1 MRGTKPFHT
10 LFWGKLSFF
19 LVISFLMPG
28 CHTGNEPVP
37 VPQVT
42 VKKEETF
49 QNSGGQPCNITEARQ
64 ITGVKANTEKQKIP
78 GTSVK
83 TDAAGYLLPEKQNDK
98 FKSNEIDGSSPNTKQ
113 IAEVSRSDPF
123 ALPKVLQ
130 KQQPISSV
138 QQNLKVPSQNTF
150 MHQPAPLNS
159 PEPSVYGIFGNGAE
173 YFALIRW
180 QQIQGVFG
188 SGEHLGNGYYVKE
201 ITASSVLLCPDRNR
215 CSTNSITLTFH

>member
-1 MRGTKPFHT
+1 MRGIIPFHT
-10 LFWGKLSFF
+10 LFWGKFSFF
-19 LVISFLMPG
+19 LFISFFMPG
-28 CHTGNEPVP
+28 CHTGNETVP

-49 QNSGGQPCNITEARQ
+49 QSSGGQPCNIAEARQ
-64 ITGVKANTEKQKIP
+64 ITIAKTNTEKPKKAE
-78 GTSVK
+78 TSVK
-83 TDAAGYLLPEKQNDK
+83 TDASVSLLPEKQNNKYDNNK
-98 FKSNEIDGSSPNTKQ
+98 NYGSSSNTKH

-201 ITASSVLLCPDRNR
+201 ITASSVVLCPDRND

>member
-19 LVISFLMPG
+19 LVISFFMSG
-28 CHTGNEPVP
+28 CHTGIEPVP

-49 QNSGGQPCNITEARQ
+49 QDSGGQPCNITEARQ
-64 ITGVKANTEKQKIP
+64 ITGVKANTEKQKIQ

-83 TDAAGYLLPEKQNDK
+83 TDAAGYLVPEKQNDK
-98 FKSNEIDGSSPNTKQ
+98 YKINEIDGSSPNTKQ

-130 KQQPISSV
+130 KQQPVSSA
-138 QQNLKVPSQNTF
+138 QQNLKAPSLNTS
-150 MHQPAPLNS
+150 MRQPAPLNS
-159 PEPSVYGIFGNGAE
+159 LEPSVYGIFGNGAE
-173 YFALIRW
+173 YFALIHW
-180 QQIQGVFG
+180 QQVQGVFG
-188 SGEHLGNGYYVKE
+188 SGDHLGNGYYVKE
-201 ITASSVLLCPDRNR
+201 ITASSVVLCPDRND